1 MFTTDLK
8 ALAVNLAFLKRA
20 AGHNRYYGNGIP
32 ALANIRAEVA
42 DGALSLTM
50 FDYETAVTVR
60 QPVDASSDDMPEI
73 LLPIGAFVD
82 AVKSAGKSAAV
93 FSLPQDGDDM
103 LQIVGEDMTVTVP
116 LIMLED
122 EDYPPALPE
131 VDAAAERNSIVTT
144 GAELAESV
152 ATVAVAAGKDDTLP
166 MFTGVRVEAVSGE
179 VILAATDRF
188 RLAER
193 TVSAANIVPDVET
206 LVKAGPLAAFAK
218 HVAKD
223 ESVSVTVA
231 GARPIPSWSGTRY
244 VTMESD
250 NVRICV
256 REMDAEFPKFRRLFP
271 ARDTLKVG
279 FTVDAAAF
287 VKRVKAL
294 PKSAPRAIMLVDE
307 TVELVGAERHDSG
320 AALSRMT
327 VDASDIQLDDGLG
340 MQIACDAKYLA
351 EALGSVPKG
360 EKVRI
365 EFSTPS
371 RPMILTWERS
381 RVLLMPIRLP
391 DGVSYAAR

>member
-42 DGALSLTM
+42 DGTLSLTM
-50 FDYETAVTVR
+50 FDYVTAVAVR

-82 AVKSAGKSAAV
+82 AVKSAGKSRGV
-93 FSLPQDGDDM
+93 FTLPQSGDDM

-116 LIMLED
+116 LIMLAD
-122 EDYPPALPE
+122 EDYPPALPV
-131 VDAAAERNSIVTT
+131 VDAAAEANTIVTS
-144 GAELAESV
+144 GAELAASLAIV
-152 ATVAVAAGKDDTLP
+152 SPAAGKDDTLP
-166 MFTGVRVEAVSGE
+166 MLTGVRVESKDGE

-193 TVSAANIVPDVET
+193 TVSTTNMVPDVET
-206 LVKAGPLAAFAK
+206 LIKVGPLAAFAK

-223 ESVSVTVA
+223 ECVSVTVA
-231 GARPIPSWSGTRY
+231 GARPVPSWSGSRY
-244 VTMESD
+244 VVLESD
-250 NVRICV
+250 TARIVV
-256 REMDAEFPKFRRLFP
+256 REMDAEFPKFRQLFP
-271 ARDTLKVG
+271 ARDALKVG
-279 FTVDAAAF
+279 FTVDAAAL

-307 TVELVGAERHDSG
+307 IVELVGAGHDSG

-327 VDASDIQLDDGLG
+327 VDASEISLDDGFG
-340 MQIACDAKYLA
+340 IQIACDAKYLA

-371 RPMILTWERS
+371 RPMILTWKRS
-381 RVLLMPIRLP
+381 RVLLMPVRLP

>member
-20 AGHNRYYGNGIP
+20 AGHNRHYGNGI
-32 ALANIRAEVA
+32 ASLANIRAEVA
-42 DGALSLTM
+42 DGVLSLTM

-73 LLPIGAFVD
+73 LLPIGGFVD
-82 AVKSAGKSAAV
+82 AVKSAGKSRGV
-93 FSLPQDGDDM
+93 FTLPQSGDDM

-116 LIMLED
+116 LIMLD
-122 EDYPPALPE
+122 DADYPPALPE
-131 VDAAAERNSIVTT
+131 ADLGAQANAIVTS
-144 GAELAESV
+144 GAELAASLAIV
-152 ATVAVAAGKDDTLP
+152 SPAAGKDDTLP
-166 MFTGVRVEAVSGE
+166 MLTGVRVETVDGE

-193 TVSAANIVPDVET
+193 TVSTTNMVSDVET
-206 LVKAGPLAAFAK
+206 LIKVGPLAAFAK

-231 GARPIPSWSGTRY
+231 GARPVPSWSASRY
-244 VTMESD
+244 VVLESD
-250 NVRICV
+250 TARIVV
-256 REMDAEFPKFRRLFP
+256 REMDAEFPKFRGLFP

-279 FTVDAAAF
+279 FTVDAASL

-294 PKSAPRAIMLVDE
+294 PKSAARAIMLVDE
-307 TVELVGAERHDSG
+307 TVELVGAERQDTG
-320 AALSRMT
+320 AVLSRMT
-327 VDASDIQLDDGLG
+327 VDASEISLDDGLG
-340 MQIACDAKYLA
+340 IQIACDAKYLA

-365 EFSTPS
+365 EFSTAT

-381 RVLLMPIRLP
+381 RVLIMPIRLP